1 MENAW
6 LQKKE
11 KFLDFNASASGGFSR
26 ISARDQRFT
35 ILVSEQKRRVE
46 IFCLFWWKTEVLPT
60 SRLDLR
66 LILLEDSGK
75 TFSWKKRAVAGENY
89 ERPVVFWKPS
99 RKEVIG

>member
-1 MENAW
+1 M
-6 LQKKE
+6 QKKE

-66 LILLEDSGK
+66 RILLEDSRK
-75 TFSWKKRAVAGENY
+75 TFLVKREQLRAKTMRGQ
-89 ERPVVFWKPS
+89 
-99 RKEVIG
+99 